1 MHDIH
6 ARPAACGQHVHARLG
21 AGTAPR
27 TNRFTP
33 MLCPAR
39 LAITRRTVAK
49 KLRTAKQRFQYSLQS
64 MCSGVVPKQ
73 LVERDAPRGSTLIS
87 YHQARVSGGQV
98 LRDKACGLL
107 GSRRRLANC
116 HMVCTAYCCTARGM
130 QLRA

>member
-1 MHDIH
+1 
-6 ARPAACGQHVHARLG
+6 
-21 AGTAPR
+21 
-27 TNRFTP
+27 

-87 YHQARVSGGQV
+87 YHQVRVSREAGVKGHSLWVARFTQ
-98 LRDKACGLL
+98 
-107 GSRRRLANC
+107 RLANC
-116 HMVCTAYCCTARGM
+116 HMVCTA
-130 QLRA
+130 